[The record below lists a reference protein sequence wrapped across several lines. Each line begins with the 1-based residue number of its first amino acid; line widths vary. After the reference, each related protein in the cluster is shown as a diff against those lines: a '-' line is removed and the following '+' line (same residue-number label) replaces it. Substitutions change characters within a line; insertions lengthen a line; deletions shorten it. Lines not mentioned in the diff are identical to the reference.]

1 MTQLQTTTD
10 LPAAAIDERALI
22 ARVLRRLVPFMCFL
36 YFLNYLDR
44 VNIQFAKLQMNQA
57 LGLND
62 AQYGFA
68 AGIFFVGYCVFEIPS
83 NLVLLR
89 VGARRWVARIM
100 ITWGLISASMSLM
113 TGPRSFNVLRLLLGV
128 AEAGFFPGMVLYLSF
143 WVPSQARARA
153 LAWFLTSTAL
163 AGVIGS
169 PIAGLLLQVNALGL
183 AGWQWLF
190 LAEGIPTVIFGV
202 VTWFVLADKPRD
214 VDWLSD
220 DEKALLTQRI
230 AAEHVVEDHHV
241 HRLAPALVNPMVWL
255 MAAYYGLVVC
265 GYYAINYWT
274 TSVIKEVSHQSTL
287 AISLLSAI
295 PFCAAAIGM
304 VTAGMVSDRTG
315 DRRAV
320 VGVCTACGF
329 VGMLLCPL
337 TNQAALRI
345 ACLSLAA
352 AGIWGTLGPF
362 WAMPHVFLRGP
373 AAAAGV
379 ALINSIGNLL
389 GGFVGPTVM
398 GQLKELTGGF
408 RSGLLLTAAILLA
421 ATLLTPLLKPRTSSS

>member
-202 VTWFVLADKPRD
+202 VTWFVLADKPR
-214 VDWLSD
+214 
-220 DEKALLTQRI
+220 
-230 AAEHVVEDHHV
+230 
-241 HRLAPALVNPMVWL
+241 
-255 MAAYYGLVVC
+255 
-265 GYYAINYWT
+265 
-274 TSVIKEVSHQSTL
+274 
-287 AISLLSAI
+287 
-295 PFCAAAIGM
+295 
-304 VTAGMVSDRTG
+304 
-315 DRRAV
+315 
-320 VGVCTACGF
+320 
-329 VGMLLCPL
+329 
-337 TNQAALRI
+337 
-345 ACLSLAA
+345 
-352 AGIWGTLGPF
+352 
-362 WAMPHVFLRGP
+362 
-373 AAAAGV
+373 
-379 ALINSIGNLL
+379 
-389 GGFVGPTVM
+389 
-398 GQLKELTGGF
+398 
-408 RSGLLLTAAILLA
+408 
-421 ATLLTPLLKPRTSSS
+421 